1 MSTNIS
7 DGPNNT
13 LNDSLRF
20 QSNRERY
27 RKLCEAVSLAK
38 MMLCVLLIKY
48 FVRGIFPR
56 KSLQRK
62 GRPEILS

>member
-1 MSTNIS
+1 MTTL
-7 DGPNNT
+7 T

-20 QSNRERY
+20 HSNREGY
-27 RKLCEAVSLAK
+27 RKLCEVVSLTK

-56 KSLQRK
+56 KSLHRK